1 MHFLVTGGTGFI
13 GRPLVEKLLA
23 RGDQITLL
31 TRDFEKAKKMF
42 NGPVNLIGA
51 IEDSGLEVDGVIN
64 LAGAPII
71 DKRWTNK
78 RKRVL
83 KQSRIGITN
92 DIIAWL
98 KKCDKKPECLISGS
112 AIGYYGNYPEATR
125 LDEKAR
131 PRQCFASELC
141 GEWEST
147 AQQAETLGLRVCRVR
162 TGVVL
167 AKHGGAL
174 KRMLLPFSLGLGGRI
189 ASGNQWFSWIH
200 LDDMVALLLF
210 LIDNKSIEGA
220 VNATAPYPVN
230 NAYFSR
236 VLAKMLKRPML
247 MPMPAV
253 IAVVLFGEASELL
266 LEGQQVVP
274 KKLLDSGFEFRYPRL
289 NKALESILRTKPSSP
304 P

>member
-13 GRPLVEKLLA
+13 GRPLIEKLLA

-31 TRDFEKAKKMF
+31 TRDFDKAKKMF
-42 NGPVNLIGA
+42 NGAVNLIGSVK
-51 IEDSGLEVDGVIN
+51 DSGLEVDGVIN

-71 DKRWTNK
+71 DKRWTKK
-78 RKRVL
+78 RKQVL
-83 KQSRIGITN
+83 KQSRVGITN
-92 DIIAWL
+92 DIIEWL

-112 AIGYYGNYPEATR
+112 AIGYYGNYPEATH
-125 LDEKAR
+125 LDEKAS

-141 GEWEST
+141 REWES
-147 AQQAETLGLRVCRVR
+147 AAEPAEALGVRVCRVR

-174 KRMLLPFSLGLGGRI
+174 KRMLLPFSLGLGGKI

-200 LDDMVALLLF
+200 LDDMVALLLY
-210 LIDNKSIEGA
+210 LVDTKAISGA

-230 NAYFSR
+230 NFHFSR
-236 VLAKMLKRPML
+236 VLARMLKRPML
-247 MPMPAV
+247 MPMPVLVAML
-253 IAVVLFGEASELL
+253 LFGEASELL

-274 KKLLDSGFEFRYPRL
+274 KKLLDNGFEFTYPQL
-289 NKALESILRTKPSSP
+289 KMALENILYTKPS
-304 P
+304 

>member
-31 TRDFEKAKKMF
+31 TRDFDKAKKMF
-42 NGPVNLIGA
+42 NGTVNLIGSVK
-51 IEDSGLEVDGVIN
+51 DSGLEVDGVIN

-71 DKRWTNK
+71 DKRWTKK
-78 RKRVL
+78 RKQVL

-92 DIIAWL
+92 DIIEWL
-98 KKCDKKPECLISGS
+98 KKCAKKPECLISGS
-112 AIGYYGNYPEATR
+112 AIGYYGNYPEATH
-125 LDEKAR
+125 LDETAS

-141 GEWEST
+141 REWES
-147 AQQAETLGLRVCRVR
+147 AAEPAEALGVRVCRVR

-210 LIDNKSIEGA
+210 LIETKDIEGA

-230 NAYFSR
+230 NFHFSR
-236 VLAKMLKRPML
+236 VLARMLNRPML
-247 MPMPAV
+247 MPMPVLVAML
-253 IAVVLFGEASELL
+253 LFGEASELL
-266 LEGQQVVP
+266 LEGQKVVP
-274 KKLLDSGFEFRYPRL
+274 KKLLDNDFEFTYPQL
-289 NKALESILRTKPSSP
+289 NVALENILNTKPS
-304 P
+304 